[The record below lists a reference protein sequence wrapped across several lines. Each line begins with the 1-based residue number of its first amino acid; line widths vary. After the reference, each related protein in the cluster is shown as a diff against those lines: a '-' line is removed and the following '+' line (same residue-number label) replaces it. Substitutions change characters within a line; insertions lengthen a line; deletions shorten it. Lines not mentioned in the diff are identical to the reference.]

1 MRLFTFMHFIA
12 IFYIYFI
19 YILSLRGV
27 IAMPTYE
34 YECRVCS
41 YTFEAFQSIND
52 DPIKTCPLCGGEVK
66 RLIGGGSGIIFKGSG
81 FYITD
86 SKKSSSASTST
97 KKSASSSD
105 KHESSGSNTSHG
117 TESAYST
124 VKETA

>member
-1 MRLFTFMHFIA
+1 VRLFTFLRFIA
-12 IFYIYFI
+12 IFCIYFI
-19 YILSLRGV
+19 YIFSLREV

-66 RLIGGGSGIIFKGSG
+66 RLIGGGTGVIFKGSG

-86 SKKSSSASTST
+86 SKKSSSASTSA
-97 KKSASSSD
+97 KKSASSG
-105 KHESSGSNTSHG
+105 ESSGSSAG
-117 TESAYST
+117 CGAGCACSPAKESA
-124 VKETA
+124 